1 MVDNVSFKV
10 VLKDKETE
18 DELRRFVVDKEV
30 STSFPYLQEKLCLV
44 FPQLKQKIFSV
55 TWTDDDGDMVTIAT
69 DEELIIAL
77 TEMPGPVYKLK
88 VDVKSP
94 KKTDDAMNDS
104 NQDSQIHHGVTCDVC
119 EKTPI
124 EGNRYKCVVCDDF
137 DLCGSCEAA
146 GRHPGHNMMRI
157 SNPEMV
163 FPQRL
168 FKRIHKMQER
178 AEKHRS
184 FQKKENGDS
193 TSATPPPFGC
203 PRRGRGM
210 HGFGGMPGMGHMR
223 GGFGGMGGMRGGMGG
238 MRGGCGAGAWA
249 GPAFEAMMK
258 GWMGEPQ
265 MGNKENKSESNT
277 SKENQKAHAAQEAQN
292 ETTNGATGASSSS
305 DQEAMKAAFEQFAT
319 MTGSA
324 EYLKNV
330 GNFVAA
336 ALDPFG
342 IDVQVNVETPE
353 GAANSATPQASNSSS
368 ASSSSSTSDAEEGN
382 KPEQKDAEKADAEKS
397 KSPALDEE
405 WTVVT
410 DKEEEAN
417 AVNITIKPTE
427 NPGTDNLYPS
437 LPKNSTAS
445 TASPAAVAAAPQTAP
460 AAAEPEPVAS
470 HPDPK
475 IQVALQAMMNM
486 GFSNEGG
493 WMTSL
498 LEAKSGDI
506 GKVLDILQPV
516 RK

>member
-1 MVDNVSFKV
+1 
-10 VLKDKETE
+10 
-18 DELRRFVVDKEV
+18 
-30 STSFPYLQEKLCLV
+30 
-44 FPQLKQKIFSV
+44 
-55 TWTDDDGDMVTIAT
+55 
-69 DEELIIAL
+69 
-77 TEMPGPVYKLK
+77 
-88 VDVKSP
+88 
-94 KKTDDAMNDS
+94 
-104 NQDSQIHHGVTCDVC
+104 
-119 EKTPI
+119 
-124 EGNRYKCVVCDDF
+124 
-137 DLCGSCEAA
+137 
-146 GRHPGHNMMRI
+146 
-157 SNPEMV
+157 
-163 FPQRL
+163 
-168 FKRIHKMQER
+168 
-178 AEKHRS
+178 
-184 FQKKENGDS
+184 
-193 TSATPPPFGC
+193 
-203 PRRGRGM
+203 
-210 HGFGGMPGMGHMR
+210 
-223 GGFGGMGGMRGGMGG
+223 MRGGMGG

-265 MGNKENKSESNT
+265 MVNPENKSESN
-277 SKENQKAHAAQEAQN
+277 ENQKSQAAQEAQK
-292 ETTNGATGASSSS
+292 EATTSATGAASSS

-417 AVNITIKPTE
+417 AVNITIKPTG
-427 NPGTDNLYPS
+427 NPGTDSLYPS
-437 LPKNSTAS
+437 LTENSTAS
-445 TASPAAVAAAPQTAP
+445 TASPAAVAAAPPAAVTAAPPTVP
-460 AAAEPEPVAS
+460 AAAEPDPVAS

-498 LEAKSGDI
+498 LEAKNGDI